1 MTHLVKSGRRG
12 LFMKSSA
19 TRFAISILL
28 LFGASSHAE
37 NSCKL
42 ADPLESIADILPCPG
57 SSIKLNNPKDC
68 GSCAIKENSARTQR
82 KKNEYQFFLENS
94 LVEIRNGY
102 PNGYAFTSDGTLIGQ
117 ASCLDKVGD
126 KIGFVEFVRRREY
139 CKIDQIG
146 KSDVNSYRASAKT
159 AAETDLKT
167 IAALTPEDKTAMI
180 ENQDGRMN
188 DYILKHGCQKG
199 ARALLELSGP
209 IQVGK
214 DLAVAETEVE
224 VKKLSQPQLESAIEV
239 HKQAGVRGNWFC
251 TSEPKP
257 NYSRVIGYRTE
268 YEASIRATEFFGNN
282 SAALKDPDALKARI
296 EKEIDDMQKK
306 HGGCLGK
313 LKSIEVSA
321 SSNKI
326 QNGAPWDAWDF
337 KSLTEARANSLLK
350 VLPKVNHPDFL
361 NKDLSG
367 TRVILGD
374 GGSGSSGP
382 CPYELVETGSGSG
395 VYRLNRT
402 LKAPATEKERKALD
416 AALEAFDRDPASV
429 PEALRDQVAL
439 ERAKNVK
446 MSLHFTQSDS
456 CSKRV
461 SETPYVGS
469 VLRRGCLTPKYECI
483 P

>member
-1 MTHLVKSGRRG
+1 
-12 LFMKSSA
+12 MKSSA

-28 LFGASSHAE
+28 FFGASSHAE

-68 GSCAIKENSARTQR
+68 GSCAIKENSARTQT
-82 KKNEYQFFLENS
+82 KKNEYELFLENK

-102 PNGYAFTSDGTLIGQ
+102 VFTKDGIFVGK
-117 ASCLDKVGD
+117 ASCLDKAGD
-126 KIGFVEFVRRREY
+126 KLGYVEFVRRRGY
-139 CKIDQIG
+139 CNSDTIENG
-146 KSDVNSYRASAKT
+146 EVNLYRTWSKS

-199 ARALLELSGP
+199 ARALLELSAP
-209 IQVGK
+209 LQVGK
-214 DLAVAETEVE
+214 DLAVADTEAE
-224 VKKLSQPQLESAIEV
+224 VKKLSKPQLASVIEL
-239 HKQAGVRGNWFC
+239 HKQAAVRGNWFC

-257 NYSRVIGYRTE
+257 EYKQVEAYRTE

-337 KSLTEARANSLLK
+337 KTLTQARANSLLK

-402 LKAPATEKERKALD
+402 LKAPATEKERKELD

-429 PEALRDQVAL
+429 PESLRDQVAM

-461 SETPYVGS
+461 SETPYVGY
-469 VLRRGCLTPKYECI
+469 VVRRGCLTPKYECI